1 MHRIRYITLIVMALA
16 AGAAGC
22 ATAPGIAPWPPP
34 ATGPVTITILSG
46 TDTSIS
52 PGSRPLPGATGMYSE
67 LVDWWN
73 TYEEP
78 RTRIRVQLDMIDG
91 GATLEHSEMLAAAQ
105 AGDARYDIYNLDNE
119 WVSEF
124 TAGGYIRSLQGTLPQ
139 GGFIRQPL
147 ASGQDASG
155 RLYAAPFTTDVGLL
169 YYRSDLVTHANA
181 LKNFWQV
188 LRTAQQVRDG
198 HSAMTVGYAGQ
209 FAEYEGLTVNLLE
222 IINKAAPDAIG
233 PDGAIQNPAAVA
245 AVLQK
250 LVDNIG
256 GGTDPIPSSEV
267 SSYTEL
273 QSYQAFAGG
282 HAVFMRNWPIYY
294 NLLTAQQTESS
305 PAAKNFGVVPLPF
318 PSVLGGQDLAIST
331 SSGHPAEALQVVEFL
346 TSPQAER
353 CLFAVGGFP
362 ATRAS
367 AYAPNS
373 QLLPTGYQAAGQ
385 PAVTG
390 HPLCGG
396 TTGRQL
402 NIAMEIQKGIAKSI
416 PRPVTPYYTEFSTLV
431 QDQVWPL
438 LHTASQGGN
447 PNVGAMVNTLATDIQ
462 AALSGHAASLDQR
475 AAIVPFSCPPGSP
488 SWRAGRLL
496 PSPFQRRL
504 GPVSGPVP

>member
-1 MHRIRYITLIVMALA
+1 MRWSRSITLTVVALA

-22 ATAPGIAPWPPP
+22 TTAPGTAPWPPP
-34 ATGPVTITILSG
+34 AAGLITITVLSG

-52 PGSRPLPGATGMYSE
+52 PGSPPLRGATGIYSE

-78 RTRIRVQLDMIDG
+78 LTGIRVQLDTIDG
-91 GATLEHSEMLAAAQ
+91 GATLEHGEMLAAAQ
-105 AGDARYDIYNLDNE
+105 AGDASYDIYNLDNE

-124 TAGGYIRSLQGTLPQ
+124 AAGGYIRSLQGTLAE

-147 ASGQDASG
+147 ASGRDASG

-169 YYRSDLVTHANA
+169 YYRSDLVQSASSLSTFGKILQTAREVQRTHP
-181 LKNFWQV
+181 
-188 LRTAQQVRDG
+188 
-198 HSAMTVGYAGQ
+198 AMTVGYAGQ

-222 IINKAAPDAIG
+222 IIRGEAPDAIG
-233 PDGAIQNPAAVA
+233 PDGAIHNPAAVA
-245 AVLQK
+245 VILQQ
-250 LVDNIG
+250 LIDEL
-256 GGTDPIPSSEV
+256 GGTIPGSEV

-273 QSYQAFAGG
+273 QSYHAFSDG

-294 NLLTAQQTESS
+294 NLLTAAQSGSS
-305 PAAKNFGVVPLPF
+305 PAARNFGVVPLPF

-331 SSGHPAEALQVVEFL
+331 SSAHPAESLQVVEFL

-362 ATRAS
+362 ATRSS
-367 AYAPNS
+367 AYAGNS
-373 QLLPTGYQAAGQ
+373 HLPAEYRAAGQ
-385 PAVTG
+385 SAVTG

-402 NIAMEIQKGIAKSI
+402 SIGKKILQGIAGSV

-438 LHTASQGGN
+438 LDSASQGRSYT
-447 PNVGAMVNTLATDIQ
+447 VSDTVNTLATDIQ
-462 AALSGHAASLDQR
+462 AALAGHAA
-475 AAIVPFSCPPGSP
+475 P
-488 SWRAGRLL
+488 S
-496 PSPFQRRL
+496 
-504 GPVSGPVP
+504 

>member
-1 MHRIRYITLIVMALA
+1 MRRIRSITLTVVAVA
-16 AGAAGC
+16 ACAVGC
-22 ATAPGIAPWPPP
+22 TTAPGTAPWPPP

-52 PGSRPLPGATGMYSE
+52 PGSLPLHGATGMYSE

-78 RTRIRVQLDMIDG
+78 LTGIRVRIDAIDG
-91 GATLEHSEMLAAAQ
+91 GATMEHSEMLAAAQ
-105 AGDARYDIYNLDNE
+105 AGDASYDIYNLDNE

-124 TAGGYIRSLQGTLPQ
+124 AAGGYIRSLQGRLPE
-139 GGFIRQPL
+139 GGFLRQPL
-147 ASGQDASG
+147 ASGRDASG

-169 YYRSDLVTHANA
+169 YYRSDLVPDASA
-181 LKNFWQV
+181 LGAFWQV
-188 LRTAQQVRDG
+188 LQKAQQVQGD
-198 HSAMTVGYAGQ
+198 HPAMTVGYAGQ

-222 IINKAAPDAIG
+222 IIHGGAPGAMG
-233 PDGAIQNPAAVA
+233 PDGAIRNPAAVA

-250 LVDNIG
+250 LADELG
-256 GGTDPIPSSEV
+256 GPIPGSEV

-294 NLLTAQQTESS
+294 NLLTAPQSESS
-305 PAAKNFGVVPLPF
+305 STARNFGVAPLPF
-318 PSVLGGQDLAIST
+318 PSVLGGQDLATST
-331 SSGHPAEALQVVEFL
+331 SSAHPAEALQVIKFL

-362 ATRAS
+362 ATRSS
-367 AYAPNS
+367 AYAANS
-373 QLLPTGYQAAGQ
+373 QLPTGYQVAGQ

-390 HPLCGG
+390 HPLCGS

-402 NIAMEIQKGIAKSI
+402 HIGREILQGIAGSV

-438 LHTASQGGN
+438 LRTASQGGN
-447 PNVGAMVNTLATDIQ
+447 TNVGGAVNALATDIQ
-462 AALSGHAASLDQR
+462 AALSGHAAPLSR
-475 AAIVPFSCPPGSP
+475 YVTV
-488 SWRAGRLL
+488 R
-496 PSPFQRRL
+496 
-504 GPVSGPVP
+504 

>member
-1 MHRIRYITLIVMALA
+1 MRQIRYITLIVMALA

-52 PGSRPLPGATGMYSE
+52 RGSLPLPGATGMYSE

-78 RTRIRVQLDMIDG
+78 RTRIRVQLDTIDG
-91 GATLEHSEMLAAAQ
+91 GATLEHSEMLAAAL

-124 TAGGYIRSLQGTLPQ
+124 TAGGYIRSLQGTLPE

-147 ASGQDASG
+147 ASGGDASG
-155 RLYAAPFTTDVGLL
+155 RLYAAPFTTDIGLL
-169 YYRSDLVTHANA
+169 YYRSDLVPHADA
-181 LKNFWQV
+181 LKSFWQV
-188 LRTAQQVRDG
+188 LRMAQQVQRS
-198 HSAMTVGYAGQ
+198 HPAMTVGYAGQ

-222 IINKAAPDAIG
+222 IINKESPDAIG
-233 PDGAIQNPAAVA
+233 PNGAIQNPAAVA
-245 AVLQK
+245 AVLQQ
-250 LVDNIG
+250 LVDDIN
-256 GGTDPIPSSEV
+256 GGTGPIPSSEV
-267 SSYTEL
+267 SSYTEP
-273 QSYQAFAGG
+273 QSYQEFAGG

-294 NLLTAQQTESS
+294 NLLSAQQTESS
-305 PAAKNFGVVPLPF
+305 PAARNFGVVPLPF

-362 ATRAS
+362 ATRSS
-367 AYAPNS
+367 AYAPNT
-373 QLLPTGYQAAGQ
+373 QLPTGYQAAEQ

-402 NIAMEIQKGIAKSI
+402 NIGKDIQQGIAGSV
-416 PRPVTPYYTEFSTLV
+416 PRPITPYYTEFSTLV
-431 QDQVWPL
+431 QEQVWPL
-438 LHTASQGGN
+438 LHTASQGGS
-447 PNVGAMVNTLATDIQ
+447 PNVGPTVNTLATDIQ
-462 AALSGHAASLDQR
+462 AALSGHAASLSR
-475 AAIVPFSCPPGSP
+475 
-488 SWRAGRLL
+488 W
-496 PSPFQRRL
+496 
-504 GPVSGPVP
+504 